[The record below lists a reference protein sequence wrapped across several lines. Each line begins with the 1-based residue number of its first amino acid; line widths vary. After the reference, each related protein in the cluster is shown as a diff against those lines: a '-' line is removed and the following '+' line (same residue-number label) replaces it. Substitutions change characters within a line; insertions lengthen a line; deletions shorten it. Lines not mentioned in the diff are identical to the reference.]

1 MKVKEVEIFNTVF
14 QVEGEVLP
22 SPDDTISA
30 YLSEDGLKMSVSV
43 DMDIKADHVR
53 RMSVAF
59 MSIDYSNKLFSDEV
73 LGTSDPILAYVPG
86 ETFDVELNPVLQ
98 IPTPFVQDLTSTEV
112 AIEPLTYQANVE
124 KSWGLETLTYPHRL
138 HTSGTIAYPT
148 STDGWYRLSVLDLP
162 IWDGANE
169 YKAGDIVYFDTDG
182 GYYKAAV
189 DNVSVMPTNP
199 DETWSAVTDED
210 WSFYGVSMT
219 RVSNYDTPFRVL
231 SDMLV
236 TRHIKYKYI
245 FECIKA
251 SSFNPVDD
259 EVAENALSRIVALRE
274 VSIAYLESGD
284 PIKAVSAILSV
295 PNEYN
300 ALMEADA
307 SHKLPNTYT
316 L

>member
-1 MKVKEVEIFNTVF
+1 MKIKEVEVFNTVF

-30 YLSEDGLKMSVSV
+30 YLSDEGLTMSVQV
-43 DMDIKADHVR
+43 DMDIKPNHIR

-59 MSIDYSNKLFSDEV
+59 MTIDYANKIYTDVV

-86 ETFDVELNPVLQ
+86 ETFDVELKPVLQ
-98 IPTPFVQDLTSTEV
+98 IPSPFVQNLTSMEV

-138 HTSGTIAYPT
+138 HTSGTITYPD

-169 YKAGDIVYFDTDG
+169 YREGDVVYYVDG
-182 GYYKAAV
+182 YFKAAT
-189 DNVSVMPTNP
+189 DNISVTPTNP
-199 DETWSAVTDED
+199 DETWSAMTDED
-210 WSFYGVSMT
+210 WSFFNVAMT
-219 RVSNYDTPFRVL
+219 RVSDFDSPLRVL
-231 SDMLV
+231 SDLLI
-236 TRHIKYKYI
+236 TRNIKYRYI

-251 SSFNPVDD
+251 TSFNPVDD
-259 EVAENALSRIVALRE
+259 PVAEHALSRIVALRE

-284 PIKAVSAILSV
+284 PIKAVQTIMNV
-295 PNEYN
+295 PNEYK
-300 ALMEADA
+300 ALIEEDQ
-307 SHKLPNTYT
+307 SNYVPNTYT